1 MMQRRWP
8 MVVATVALGLA
19 PLSARAGEFEGVL
32 HMTTSH
38 ADTGMKSA
46 MDWYLKGDKGRMEMS
61 RGKGRTSV
69 MIFDATTRTMQM
81 AMPGQK
87 SYMEF
92 SLAGERGGSLSE
104 KFENQIVERTG
115 KTETIAGYSCE
126 TWRITDKE
134 QYRLKNHVCVA
145 KGFGK
150 AATFWVDPKDAR
162 RSSQPGWMKQL
173 AEEGGFA
180 IRSIQYDEAGKES
193 MRTEVTSID
202 KKSLRADLFA
212 FPADWAKQDM
222 SAMQERTKAMREQ
235 KGQGAVDLS
244 KMLEDMKQRKAARRG
259 ASEPAGGGGQQPE
272 MQEIM
277 KQLGAAMKTQQG
289 QPQGGQ

>member
-1 MMQRRWP
+1 MQRRWP
-8 MVVATVALGLA
+8 IVVATVALSLA

-61 RGKGRTSV
+61 RGEGRTSV

-81 AMPGQK
+81 AMPEQK

-92 SLAGERGGSLSE
+92 SLAGERGEHLTE
-104 KFENQIVERTG
+104 AFENQLVERTG

-126 TWRITDKE
+126 IWRITDKD
-134 QYRLKNHVCVA
+134 QHRLKSRVCVA

-150 AATFWVDPKDAR
+150 AATFWADPKDAR
-162 RSSQPGWMKQL
+162 RSSQPGWMRQL

-180 IRSIQYDEAGKES
+180 IRSMQYGEAGKES
-193 MRTEVTSID
+193 MRMEVTSID
-202 KKSLRADLFA
+202 KKSLDAGLFA

-222 SAMQERTKAMREQ
+222 SAIQERMKAMREQ

-244 KMLEDMKQRKAARRG
+244 KMLDDMKKRKSARRG
-259 ASEPAGGGGQQPE
+259 AGEAGQQPD

-277 KQLGAAMKTQQG
+277 KQLGEAMKKPQV